1 MTKNKGMAWIGAA
14 LVCSLLI
21 ACGKVA
27 PQRPSQRSGEKPKE
41 DSTTLAL
48 MEMNQRMAIE
58 ADKEVLAYAQKQ
70 EEAYS
75 LMDISNTWL
84 LVQDKGEGDA
94 APKEGEQWE
103 MHICTRTLQGKL
115 LCDVEQTY
123 TIGKSEL
130 VPCIEI
136 AIDELR
142 HGERL
147 VMVAPWYAAYGMH
160 GNENVPPYTNVI
172 LEIEIK

>member
-1 MTKNKGMAWIGAA
+1 MTKNTGTGWVAVA

-84 LVQDKGEGDA
+84 LVQDKGEGDE
-94 APKEGEQWE
+94 APKKEEQWE
-103 MHICTRTLQGKL
+103 MHIRTKNLQGKL
-115 LCDVEQTY
+115 LCDEERAY
-123 TIGKSEL
+123 TIGKDEL
-130 VPCIEI
+130 PPCVEI
-136 AIDELR
+136 ATDELR

-160 GNENVPPYTNVI
+160 GNGIVPPYTNVI

>member
-1 MTKNKGMAWIGAA
+1 MTKNKGIGLVGAA
-14 LVCSLLI
+14 LVCSLLV

-48 MEMNQRMAIE
+48 MEMNQRMVIE
-58 ADKEVLAYAQKQ
+58 ADKQVSAYAQEK
-70 EEAYS
+70 EETYS

-84 LVQDKGEGDA
+84 FVQEKGEGDT

-123 TIGKSEL
+123 AIGKGEL
-130 VPCIEI
+130 LPCIDI
-136 AIDELR
+136 ATDELR

-147 VMVAPWYAAYGMH
+147 IMLAPWYAAYGMH
-160 GNENVPPYTNVI
+160 GNETVPPYTNVI

>member
-1 MTKNKGMAWIGAA
+1 MTKNKGIGLVGAA
-14 LVCSLLI
+14 LVCSLLV

-58 ADKEVLAYAQKQ
+58 ADKQVSAYAQEK
-70 EEAYS
+70 EETYS

-84 LVQDKGEGDA
+84 FVLEKGEGDT

-123 TIGKSEL
+123 AIGKGEL
-130 VPCIEI
+130 LPCIDI
-136 AIDELR
+136 ATDELR

-147 VMVAPWYAAYGMH
+147 IMVAPWYAAYGMH
-160 GNENVPPYTNVI
+160 GNETVPPYTNVI